1 MEAWGTLGARPQLG
15 YGLFRIT
22 NPDAVPESFPWEAH
36 GSSAIGSLPD
46 LRTFIFF
53 KLRFTPR
60 EATWW
65 TQVSGIRELRSQPD
79 LWSILERLAEHGMVP
94 VAPAIKNYLRF
105 ELAWSSV
112 SLKRWLFGTLEG
124 NVRIRSKVSL
134 SWAYRLDHGD
144 EWEIRGWVYVPQD
157 ATGRYAREEIA
168 QTLQR
173 ALEHPQS
180 WFRAIG
186 LDAGYR
192 YPAEVTIMPAPAL
205 VSGQTWR
212 LQTTSQIAT
221 FLSSLPAAR

>member
-1 MEAWGTLGARPQLG
+1 
-15 YGLFRIT
+15 
-22 NPDAVPESFPWEAH
+22 
-36 GSSAIGSLPD
+36 
-46 LRTFIFF
+46 
-53 KLRFTPR
+53 
-60 EATWW
+60 
-65 TQVSGIRELRSQPD
+65 
-79 LWSILERLAEHGMVP
+79 MVP